1 MVGARRRK
9 RRLYCDCSGRCG
21 NQPGNTLPTNP
32 RNCRSDGIPIAA
44 CATANATSSASV
56 TLPGGPRRGIAAP
69 SANMYAA
76 TTRVSSDAVISCSNH
91 EETGLE
97 ALSSC
102 THRVPAHET
111 HIKPLDGDDSVEG
124 HHAPATPTTD
134 GSLGGDARAARRGQ
148 VVVVHPGVPRRV
160 GRRLPLRRR
169 VDGRAGTDPSGP
181 GAYLLPCEIGV
192 RRFP

>member
-1 MVGARRRK
+1 MRNCTAAMVGARRRK

-56 TLPGGPRRGIAAP
+56 TLPRGPRRGIAAP

-111 HIKPLDGDDSVEG
+111 HIKPLGDEGREELGVAVEPVRERE
-124 HHAPATPTTD
+124 ALD
-134 GSLGGDARAARRGQ
+134 RAVSGAG
-148 VVVVHPGVPRRV
+148 RV
-160 GRRLPLRRR
+160 AVAVCEHSRDRCGELLRR
-169 VDGRAGTDPSGP
+169 
-181 GAYLLPCEIGV
+181 
-192 RRFP
+192 